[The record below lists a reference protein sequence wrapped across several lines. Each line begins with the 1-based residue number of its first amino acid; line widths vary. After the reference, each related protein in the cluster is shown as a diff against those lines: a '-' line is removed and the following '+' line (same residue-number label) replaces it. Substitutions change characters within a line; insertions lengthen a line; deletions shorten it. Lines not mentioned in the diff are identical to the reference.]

1 MKILLIGPPA
11 SGKGTIGSLL
21 SERLK
26 IPIISVGK
34 LLRNIDPRSPYYVGI
49 KESMDRGD
57 LAPNNIVGKIL
68 EKRVQDKDCFRGYIL
83 DGWARRLS
91 DLDYFN
97 PGFDLVLLLKISK
110 EVSMRRIAGRREC
123 KVDGSIF
130 NIYTN
135 PPKKTGVCDLCG
147 AALVQRDDDKE
158 EVVLKRLETYKEKTF
173 PSLEFFRKMGILTEV
188 NGDKSPEEVFAD
200 TVSALGIGND

>member
-11 SGKGTIGSLL
+11 SGKGTIGILL

-34 LLRNIDPRSPYYVGI
+34 LLRSINPRSPYYVGI
-49 KESMDRGD
+49 KESIDRGD

-68 EKRVQDKDCFRGYIL
+68 EKRVQDKDCLRGYIL
-83 DGWARRLS
+83 DGWVRQLS

-97 PGFDLVLLLKISK
+97 PRFDLVLLLRISA
-110 EVSMRRIAGRREC
+110 EVSMRRIVGRREC
-123 KVDGSIF
+123 KVDGSIY
-130 NIYTN
+130 NIFTN
-135 PPKKTGVCDLCG
+135 PPINPGICDLCG
-147 AALVQRDDDKE
+147 ATLVQREDDKE
-158 EVVLKRLETYKEKTF
+158 EIVLKRLENYKEKTS
-173 PSLEFFRKMGILTEV
+173 PSLELFRKMGILTEV

>member
-26 IPIISVGK
+26 IPVISVGK
-34 LLRNIDPRSPYYVGI
+34 LLRSIDPRSPYYEGI
-49 KESMDRGD
+49 KKSMDRGD

-68 EKRVQDKDCFRGYIL
+68 EKRVQEKDCIRGFIL
-83 DGWARRLS
+83 DGWARQLS
-91 DLDYFN
+91 DLDFFN
-97 PGFDLVLLLKISK
+97 PGFDLVLLLKISA
-110 EVSMRRIAGRREC
+110 EISIRRIAGRREC

-130 NIYTN
+130 NIYSN
-135 PPKKTGVCDLCG
+135 PPKKPGICDLCG
-147 AALVQRDDDKE
+147 AILIQRDDDKE
-158 EVVLKRLETYKEKTF
+158 EVVTKRLQNYEEKTV
-173 PSLEFFRKMGILTEV
+173 PSLDLFRKMGILTEV
-188 NGDKSPEEVFAD
+188 NGDKPPEDVFTD